1 MQFIL
6 LKTLIF
12 IWCLIVLV
20 TVSFDHSFILSAVPN
35 MSSESFLR
43 WDPAQVSNYFRNLL
57 PDQDKL
63 LASVF
68 LDHNIEGSLLPYIT
82 TDHLREIGFESLSTR
97 LFVKKC
103 ISDLIQQQFQRG
115 TPELLFDLQYHAK
128 NSNQV
133 TMDALHLSN
142 ILIKD
147 AFKRANVVL
156 QDQMSVYLLD
166 QRNHKDSEIKR
177 INDNFMKL
185 KSDLF
190 PVIRLLKDSK
200 PLPIPTLDPNHP
212 SNLPSNS
219 PTSANSSGGS
229 SFSLEDYNSSSILH
243 PNNASA
249 AGSSNGAPPNAS
261 SSSYLT
267 SSGPTSNSLS
277 NQSVG
282 TAQTYNSG
290 TPAIQP
296 AKHSPGGVIVPQYV
310 PVLSRNASDPISS
323 TNINPLI
330 GGGNNTPT
338 SMATNSPTISNKR
351 FSTAS
356 VLSMGTGAKAVYQD
370 LRTSRSRLKI
380 VENPAL
386 SGPLNISTS
395 TSNQSI
401 HANGLGT
408 STITN
413 SGASTPGHRPV
424 LKKYGSSKNGPSSL
438 SGGSGL
444 VSPAVTTPTSSTPLH
459 TSSGVNEPLKQ
470 LRALSEDS
478 CLKILQQAT
487 KRHHIPREDW
497 SKYVLVICYGD
508 RERILKLDE
517 KPVIIF
523 KELQEAGKH
532 PAIML
537 RQLANSDGEADNYGD
552 ARLGEEIPGGTL

>member
-1 MQFIL
+1 M
-6 LKTLIF
+6 
-12 IWCLIVLV
+12 
-20 TVSFDHSFILSAVPN
+20 N
-35 MSSESFLR
+35 SESFLR
-43 WDPAQVSNYFRNLL
+43 WDPAQVSNYFKSIL
-57 PDQDKL
+57 PDQDKPL
-63 LASVF
+63 SPAF
-68 LDHNIEGSLLPYIT
+68 LDHNIEGSLLPYMT
-82 TDHLREIGFESLSTR
+82 CDHLKEIGFDTLATR

-115 TPELLFDLQYHAK
+115 TPELLFDSQYQS
-128 NSNQV
+128 SNHV

-166 QRNHKDSEIKR
+166 QRNHKDNEIKR
-177 INDNFMKL
+177 INDNFIKL
-185 KSDLF
+185 KTDLF

-212 SNLPSNS
+212 LNLPSNS
-219 PTSANSSGGS
+219 PTSINSSGGS
-229 SFSLEDYNSSSILH
+229 SFSLDDYNSNSILNANL
-243 PNNASA
+243 PSSGGGGGGGSENNPQNKGAIAVGPSTA
-249 AGSSNGAPPNAS
+249 TAYLGSSA
-261 SSSYLT
+261 
-267 SSGPTSNSLS
+267 PTSNSLS
-277 NQSVG
+277 SQTVT
-282 TAQTYNSG
+282 TAQIYTSG
-290 TPAIQP
+290 SGSAIQP
-296 AKHSPGGVIVPQYV
+296 AKHSPGGAIVPQYV
-310 PVLSRNASDPISS
+310 PVLSRNGSDPTAGTTM
-323 TNINPLI
+323 TNSNTLI
-330 GGGNNTPT
+330 GGGSNTPT
-338 SMATNSPTISNKR
+338 SIATSSPTISNKR

-356 VLSMGTGAKAVYQD
+356 ILSMGTGAKAVYQD

-380 VENPAL
+380 VENPTQL
-386 SGPLNISTS
+386 SSPLVVSTGGSTGGSGGLNIHLNGLATSTVINVNGGGVSSTS
-395 TSNQSI
+395 
-401 HANGLGT
+401 
-408 STITN
+408 
-413 SGASTPGHRPV
+413 GHRPL
-424 LKKYGSSKNGPSSL
+424 LKKFGSSGLNTSLTGSS
-438 SGGSGL
+438 GMA
-444 VSPAVTTPTSSTPLH
+444 SPVVTTPVSSTA
-459 TSSGVNEPLKQ
+459 SSAVNEPLKQ

-537 RQLANSDGEADNYGD
+537 RQLANIDAEADNYGD